1 MSDGWRL
8 MTSNRCCPVPHPV
21 LLPLLLQLLLPK
33 DENAKLSADGW
44 MDGWLVGWFD
54 GWTRQGW
61 FRNGKRN
68 LLGYSNAM
76 MAIVCS
82 HSTVIFE
89 LLIRSLPSIR
99 NTPKM
104 RYNCIHLGLGGWEGY
119 NHEHKTQ
126 HQPSQSVDQLLLFLP
141 FHFAPLNC
149 ISD

>member
-8 MTSNRCCPVPHPV
+8 MTSNRCCPAPIQCCCHCFCNYYCRRTRM
-21 LLPLLLQLLLPK
+21 Q
-33 DENAKLSADGW
+33 NYQR
-44 MDGWLVGWFD
+44 MDGRLVGSLVVGWFD
-54 GWTRQGW
+54 GCTRQGW

-126 HQPSQSVDQLLLFLP
+126 HQPSQSVSQSTSCSCSYP
-141 FHFAPLNC
+141 FILHP
-149 ISD
+149 